1 MSTFSVTVMKKE
13 GGITSYRALSPLKQA
28 VKGSKVGHTGT
39 LDQFASGIM
48 VALTGEATRLNP
60 LFTACDKRYRAALS
74 FGAETDTLDPEGQV
88 VASGGRIPKREEVE
102 AVLPSF
108 IGPCLQVPPVYSA
121 IHIGGKR
128 AYQEARKGREVV
140 LEPRPVT
147 IHSLSLV
154 DFRDG
159 VAIIDAHVGK
169 GTYIRSLGRDIARAL
184 GTYGHLEALER
195 YKVGP
200 FGYSDVH
207 GLPATAEESEEN
219 LRKLIST
226 VVEVEYGALRRIA
239 NGYLPQGALS
249 LSGPEGHWAM
259 LYCRGRFIGVLEQRQ
274 EGGWRIAA
282 LASREDL

>member
-154 DFRDG
+154 DYRDG

>member
-108 IGPCLQVPPVYSA
+108 VGPCLQVPPVYSA

-128 AYQEARKGREVV
+128 AYQEARKGNDVV

-154 DFRDG
+154 DYRDG

-169 GTYIRSLGRDIARAL
+169 GTYIRSLGRDIALAL

-219 LRKLIST
+219 LRKLIAT

>member
-13 GGITSYRALSPLKQA
+13 GGITSYRALSPLNQA

-128 AYQEARKGREVV
+128 AYQEARKGNDVV

-154 DFRDG
+154 DYRDG

-219 LRKLIST
+219 LRKLIAT

>member
-128 AYQEARKGREVV
+128 AYQEARKGNDVV

-226 VVEVEYGALRRIA
+226 VVEVGYGALRRIA

>member
-128 AYQEARKGREVV
+128 AYQEARKGNDVV

-154 DFRDG
+154 DYRDG

>member
-60 LFTACDKRYRAALS
+60 LFMACDKRYRAALS

-128 AYQEARKGREVV
+128 AYQEARKGNDVV

>member
-13 GGITSYRALSPLKQA
+13 PGVTSYRALSPLKQA

-88 VASGGRIPKREEVE
+88 VASGGRIPKREEIE

-108 IGPCLQVPPVYSA
+108 VGPCLQVPPVYSA

-128 AYQEARKGREVV
+128 AYQEARKGNDVV

-154 DFRDG
+154 DYRDG

-169 GTYIRSLGRDIARAL
+169 GTYIRSLGRDIAHAL

-219 LRKLIST
+219 LRKLIAT

-239 NGYLPQGALS
+239 NGYLPQGVLS
-249 LSGPEGHWAM
+249 CSGPDGHWAM
-259 LYCRGRFIGVLEQRQ
+259 LYCHGRFIGVLEQRQ

>member
-74 FGAETDTLDPEGQV
+74 FGTETDTLDPEGQV

-128 AYQEARKGREVV
+128 AYQEARKGNDVV

-154 DFRDG
+154 DYRDG

>member
-13 GGITSYRALSPLKQA
+13 GGITSYRAISPLKQA

-128 AYQEARKGREVV
+128 AYQEARKGNDVV

>member
-128 AYQEARKGREVV
+128 AYQEARKGNVVV

>member
-1 MSTFSVTVMKKE
+1 MSPFSVTVMKKE

-128 AYQEARKGREVV
+128 AYQEARKGNDVV

>member
-128 AYQEARKGREVV
+128 AYQEARKGRDVV

-154 DFRDG
+154 DYRDG

>member
-128 AYQEARKGREVV
+128 AYQEARKGNDVV

-200 FGYSDVH
+200 F
-207 GLPATAEESEEN
+207 
-219 LRKLIST
+219 
-226 VVEVEYGALRRIA
+226 ALRRIA

>member
-88 VASGGRIPKREEVE
+88 VTSGGRIPKREEVE

-128 AYQEARKGREVV
+128 AYQEARKGNDVV

>member
-128 AYQEARKGREVV
+128 AYQEARKGNDVV
-140 LEPRPVT
+140 LEPRSVT

-154 DFRDG
+154 DYRDG

-219 LRKLIST
+219 LRKLIAT

>member
-128 AYQEARKGREVV
+128 AYQEARKGNDVV

-169 GTYIRSLGRDIARAL
+169 GTYIRSLGRDIAHAL

>member
-74 FGAETDTLDPEGQV
+74 FGAETDTLDPEGQI

-128 AYQEARKGREVV
+128 AYQEARKGNDVV

>member
-13 GGITSYRALSPLKQA
+13 DGITSYRALSPLKQA

-128 AYQEARKGREVV
+128 AYQEARKGNDVV

>member
-13 GGITSYRALSPLKQA
+13 PGVTSYRALSPLKQA

-88 VASGGRIPKREEVE
+88 VASGGRIPKREEIE

-108 IGPCLQVPPVYSA
+108 VGPCLQVPPVYSA

-128 AYQEARKGREVV
+128 AYQEARKGNDVV

-169 GTYIRSLGRDIARAL
+169 GTYIRSLGRDIAHAL

-219 LRKLIST
+219 LRKLIAT

-239 NGYLPQGALS
+239 NGYLPQGVLS
-249 LSGPEGHWAM
+249 CSGPDGHWAM
-259 LYCRGRFIGVLEQRQ
+259 LYCHGRFIGVLEQRQ

>member
-128 AYQEARKGREVV
+128 AYQEARKGNDVV

-154 DFRDG
+154 DYRDG

-219 LRKLIST
+219 LRKLIAT

>member
-1 MSTFSVTVMKKE
+1 MSTFSVTVMMKE

-128 AYQEARKGREVV
+128 AYQEARKGNDVV

-154 DFRDG
+154 DYRDG

-219 LRKLIST
+219 LRKLIAT

>member
-88 VASGGRIPKREEVE
+88 VASGGRIPKREDVE

-128 AYQEARKGREVV
+128 AYQEARKGNDVV

-154 DFRDG
+154 DYRDG

>member
-128 AYQEARKGREVV
+128 AYQEARKGNDVV

-200 FGYSDVH
+200 FGYSEVH

>member
-108 IGPCLQVPPVYSA
+108 IGPCLQIPPVYSA

-128 AYQEARKGREVV
+128 AYQEARKGNDVV

>member
-128 AYQEARKGREVV
+128 AYQEARKGNDVV